1 MHNLAQISTVTQSN
15 ISKKELCLQTSQ
27 VAHVRTGLHTP
38 NPSCYETDFSLQ
50 DSGSGAW
57 IKRGLRHSPTLNS
70 TYFSKNQKGKMQFY
84 FVENLALLTYPMTLI
99 VDTLSEAR
107 YI

>member
-1 MHNLAQISTVTQSN
+1 
-15 ISKKELCLQTSQ
+15 
-27 VAHVRTGLHTP
+27 
-38 NPSCYETDFSLQ
+38 
-50 DSGSGAW
+50 
-57 IKRGLRHSPTLNS
+57 
-70 TYFSKNQKGKMQFY
+70 MQFY